1 MSWKGFEQIIIDT
14 RIKQKITCRPKRGGI
29 HSLDHIGLKSV
40 NHEHNNNSRRLSSY
54 KMYFVVFSY
63 RGSNNIIINNK

>member
-40 NHEHNNNSRRLSSY
+40 NHEHTTTTAEDFLRLCLATE
-54 KMYFVVFSY
+54 VA
-63 RGSNNIIINNK
+63 IILLLIINK